1 MRMAMRAQ
9 RHWKQERLRSVAA
22 LRKVHDELEVKIRER
37 TADAQNVNELLGRA
51 AETLARELEE
61 RECNQEQFAAASIIV
76 ENSPVVLGRW
86 RFSASGMGPEGPVPE
101 YISGNCAQFGYRA
114 EEFLSGTVN
123 FFRDVV
129 HPDDR
134 KQVIARLIEA
144 VGQRKANGTANFR
157 LLRKDGETRWVEADL
172 RYEQNSAG
180 AVVLGQGILR
190 DVTERVQSLEA
201 LKKSEAQFR
210 VIFNNTLDGIVMVD
224 LETRTF
230 LIANDQFRRMLGYTP
245 EEMTV
250 LGVSDIHPSEA
261 LPHVVEQFE
270 RQVRGELKLA
280 TDIPVKRKDGSV
292 FFADF
297 NSAPIMFRGKQYLL
311 GIVRDNT
318 ERNNAKAAIARASVL
333 YAVIASIATLINN
346 LSLDEGAPKALHM
359 VGEALK
365 VDRCVLVENVDR
377 TGALPNMIP
386 TYQWNSSGLEPL
398 LPPFITELIKH
409 PDVLSWLTP
418 LSEGKPVITTLAN
431 ANATVKSILRALKSA
446 SILLIPIVVAG
457 KHWGHIGLNDGTPD
471 REWSASDIEIL
482 LALATLFGVTIER
495 GRH

>member
-1 MRMAMRAQ
+1 MRMAMRTQ
-9 RHWKQERLRSVAA
+9 HHLKQERLRSVAV

-37 TADAQNVNELLGRA
+37 TIDAQNVHELLGHA
-51 AETLARELEE
+51 AETLTREIEE
-61 RECNQEQFAAASIIV
+61 RERDQEQFAAASIIV
-76 ENSPVVLGRW
+76 ENSPVVLARW
-86 RFSASGMGPEGPVPE
+86 RFPTSGMGPEGPVLE
-101 YISGNCAQFGYRA
+101 YISGNCAQFGYCA
-114 EEFLSGTVN
+114 EELLSGTVN

-134 KQVIARLIEA
+134 KQVIARLTEA
-144 VGQRKANGTANFR
+144 IGQRKSNGTATFR
-157 LLRKDGETRWVEADL
+157 LLRKDGETRWVEADM

-230 LIANDQFRRMLGYTP
+230 SIANDQFRRMLGYTP

-250 LGVSDIHPSEA
+250 LGVSDINPSEA

-270 RQVRGELKLA
+270 RQIRGELKLA

-297 NSAPIMFRGKQYLL
+297 NSALIMLCGKQYLL
-311 GIVRDNT
+311 GIMRDNT

-418 LSEGKPVITTLAN
+418 LSC
-431 ANATVKSILRALKSA
+431 
-446 SILLIPIVVAG
+446 LLYTSPSPTRRTPISYAV
-457 KHWGHIGLNDGTPD
+457 
-471 REWSASDIEIL
+471 
-482 LALATLFGVTIER
+482 FC
-495 GRH
+495 